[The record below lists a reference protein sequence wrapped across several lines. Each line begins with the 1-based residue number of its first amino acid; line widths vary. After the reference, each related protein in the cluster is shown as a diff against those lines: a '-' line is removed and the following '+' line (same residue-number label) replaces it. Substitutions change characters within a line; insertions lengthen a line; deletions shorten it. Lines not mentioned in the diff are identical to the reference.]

1 LAIKIANALLA
12 IIGGIGGAML
22 LYWLLNKLA
31 ESLPGRW
38 EDRIKPWMFAGPAI
52 LAIGAYLIYPA
63 IQTLQYSFANEDSTA
78 YVGFK
83 NYTSLLTDPS
93 FLQVLFNNLLW
104 IIVVPAITVVLGLGV
119 AVLADRLRPRGEKLS
134 KTFIFLPM
142 AISMVGAATIWRSI
156 YEYQPAGAPQ
166 TGLLNAIFGLFDKG
180 PFFWYSIDTL
190 HFNSLLLMIIL
201 IWTQVGYSMVLLSA
215 AIKGVPEDTI
225 EAGRIDGAGERRIFF
240 SIVVP
245 QIWPTVITVFI
256 TVLIGVMKVFDV
268 VYVTTNGAFNTDVI
282 GRRFFDEM
290 FTQGN
295 NGYASAIVVILMIA
309 IIPILIYQVRHFRA
323 EEASR

>member
-1 LAIKIANALLA
+1 MAIKIANALLA

-63 IQTLQYSFANEDSTA
+63 IVTLQYSFANEDSTA

-104 IIVVPAITVVLGLGV
+104 IIVVPATTVVLGLGV
-119 AVLADRLRPRGEKLS
+119 AVLADRLRPTGEKLS

-142 AISMVGAATIWRSI
+142 AISMVAAATIWRSI
-156 YEYQPAGAPQ
+156 YEYQPSGAPQ

-201 IWTQVGYSMVLLSA
+201 IWTQVGYSMVLLSS
-215 AIKGVPEDTI
+215 AIKGVPEDTV

-323 EEASR
+323 EEANR

>member
-1 LAIKIANALLA
+1 MAIKIANALLA

-22 LYWLLNKLA
+22 LYWVLNKLA
-31 ESLPGRW
+31 ESLRGRW
-38 EDRIKPWMFAGPAI
+38 EDRVKLWMFVGLAI
-52 LAIGAYLIYPA
+52 LAIGAYLIDPA
-63 IQTLQYSFANEDSTA
+63 VVTLVYSFQNEDNTA
-78 YVGFK
+78 WVGVK

-104 IIVVPAITVVLGLGV
+104 IIVVPATTVVLGLGV
-119 AVLADRLRPRGEKLS
+119 AVLADRLRPTGEKVS

-142 AISMVGAATIWRSI
+142 AISMVAAATIWRSI

-166 TGLLNAIFGLFDKG
+166 TGLLNAIFGLFNKG

-201 IWTQVGYSMVLLSA
+201 IWTQVGYSMVLLSS
-215 AIKGVPEDTI
+215 AIKGVPEDTV

-295 NGYASAIVVILMIA
+295 NGFASAIVVILMIA

>member
-1 LAIKIANALLA
+1 MAIKTANALLA

-52 LAIGAYLIYPA
+52 LAIGVYLIYPA
-63 IQTLQYSFANEDSTA
+63 IQTLQFSFANEDSTA

-83 NYTSLLTDPS
+83 NYQDLLTDS
-93 FLQVLFNNLLW
+93 TFLLVLLNNLLW
-104 IIVVPAITVVLGLGV
+104 IIVVPATTVVLGLGV
-119 AVLADRLRPRGEKLS
+119 AVLADRLRPTGEKLS

-142 AISMVGAATIWRSI
+142 AISMVAAATIWRSI
-156 YEYQPAGAPQ
+156 YEYQPSGAPQ

-225 EAGRIDGAGERRIFF
+225 EAARIDGATELQIFWR
-240 SIVVP
+240 VVLP
-245 QIWPTVITVFI
+245 QIKGTMITVFVTVFI
-256 TVLIGVMKVFDV
+256 TVLKVFDI
-268 VYVTTNGAFNTDVI
+268 VYVTTNGAYGTNVIANLFFNKLFAQSEAGQAT
-282 GRRFFDEM
+282 
-290 FTQGN
+290 
-295 NGYASAIVVILMIA
+295 AIVVVLLVA
-309 IIPILIYQVRHFRA
+309 VIPLIWYQIKHFRD
-323 EEASR
+323 EEAGR

>member
-1 LAIKIANALLA
+1 MAIKIANALLA

-38 EDRIKPWMFAGPAI
+38 EDRVKPWMFAGPAI

-63 IQTLQYSFANEDSTA
+63 VVTLVYSFQNEDNTA
-78 YVGFK
+78 WVGVK

-104 IIVVPAITVVLGLGV
+104 IIVVPAATVVLGLGV
-119 AVLADRLRPRGEKLS
+119 AVLADRLRPQGEKLS

-142 AISMVGAATIWRSI
+142 AISMVAAATIWRSI

-166 TGLLNAIFGLFDKG
+166 TGLLNAIFGLFNKG

-201 IWTQVGYSMVLLSA
+201 IWTQVGYSMVLLSS
-215 AIKGVPEDTI
+215 AIKGVPEDTV

-295 NGYASAIVVILMIA
+295 NGFASAIVVILMIA

>member
-38 EDRIKPWMFAGPAI
+38 EDRVKPWMFAGPAI

-63 IQTLQYSFANEDSTA
+63 VVTLVYSFQNEDNTA
-78 YVGFK
+78 WVGVK

-104 IIVVPAITVVLGLGV
+104 IIVVPATTVVLGLGV
-119 AVLADRLRPRGEKLS
+119 AVLADRLRPTGEKVS
-134 KTFIFLPM
+134 KTSIFLPM
-142 AISMVGAATIWRSI
+142 AISMVAAATIWRSI

-201 IWTQVGYSMVLLSA
+201 IWTQVGYSMVLLSS
-215 AIKGVPEDTI
+215 AIKGVPEDTV

-295 NGYASAIVVILMIA
+295 NGFASAIVVILMIA

>member
-1 LAIKIANALLA
+1 MAIKIANALLA

-38 EDRIKPWMFAGPAI
+38 EDRVKPWMFAGPAI
-52 LAIGAYLIYPA
+52 LAIGVYLIYPA
-63 IQTLQYSFANEDSTA
+63 IVTLQYSFANEDSTA

-104 IIVVPAITVVLGLGV
+104 IIIVPATTVALGLGV

-156 YEYQPAGAPQ
+156 YEYQAGRRRRRP
-166 TGLLNAIFGLFDKG
+166 GLLNAIFGLFDKG

-190 HFNSLLLMIIL
+190 HVNSLFLMIIL
-201 IWTQVGYSMVLLSA
+201 IWTQVGLL
-215 AIKGVPEDTI
+215 
-225 EAGRIDGAGERRIFF
+225 DGAALLRHQGCARGHRGGRPDRRC
-240 SIVVP
+240 
-245 QIWPTVITVFI
+245 
-256 TVLIGVMKVFDV
+256 G
-268 VYVTTNGAFNTDVI
+268 
-282 GRRFFDEM
+282 
-290 FTQGN
+290 
-295 NGYASAIVVILMIA
+295 
-309 IIPILIYQVRHFRA
+309 
-323 EEASR
+323 

>member
-1 LAIKIANALLA
+1 MAIKIANALLA

-38 EDRIKPWMFAGPAI
+38 EDRVKPWMFAGPAI

-63 IQTLQYSFANEDSTA
+63 VVTLVYSFQNEDNTA
-78 YVGFK
+78 WVGVK

-104 IIVVPAITVVLGLGV
+104 IIVVPAATVVLGLGV
-119 AVLADRLRPRGEKLS
+119 AVLADRLRPTGEKLS

-142 AISMVGAATIWRSI
+142 AISMVAAATIWRSI

-201 IWTQVGYSMVLLSA
+201 IWTQVGYSMVLLSS
-215 AIKGVPEDTI
+215 AIKGVPEDTV

-295 NGYASAIVVILMIA
+295 NGFASAIVVILMIA

>member
-1 LAIKIANALLA
+1 
-12 IIGGIGGAML
+12 
-22 LYWLLNKLA
+22 
-31 ESLPGRW
+31 
-38 EDRIKPWMFAGPAI
+38 
-52 LAIGAYLIYPA
+52 
-63 IQTLQYSFANEDSTA
+63 
-78 YVGFK
+78 
-83 NYTSLLTDPS
+83 
-93 FLQVLFNNLLW
+93 VLFNNLLW
-104 IIVVPAITVVLGLGV
+104 IIVVPAVTVVLGLGV
-119 AVLADRLRPRGEKLS
+119 AVLADRLRPGGEKLS

-142 AISMVGAATIWRSI
+142 AISMVAAATIWRSI

-201 IWTQVGYSMVLLSA
+201 IWTQVGYSMVLLSS
-215 AIKGVPEDTI
+215 AIKGVPEDTV

-309 IIPILIYQVRHFRA
+309 ITPVLVYQVRHFRA
-323 EEASR
+323 EEANR

>member
-1 LAIKIANALLA
+1 MAIKIANALLA

-38 EDRIKPWMFAGPAI
+38 EDRVKPWMFAGPAI

-63 IQTLQYSFANEDSTA
+63 VVTLVYSFQNEDNTA
-78 YVGFK
+78 WVGVK

-104 IIVVPAITVVLGLGV
+104 IIVVPATTVVLGLGV
-119 AVLADRLRPRGEKLS
+119 AVLADRLRPTGEKVS

-142 AISMVGAATIWRSI
+142 AISMVAAATIWRSI

-201 IWTQVGYSMVLLSA
+201 IWTQVGYSMVLLSS
-215 AIKGVPEDTI
+215 AIKGVPEDTV

-295 NGYASAIVVILMIA
+295 NGFASAIVVILMIA

>member
-1 LAIKIANALLA
+1 
-12 IIGGIGGAML
+12 M
-22 LYWLLNKLA
+22 
-31 ESLPGRW
+31 
-38 EDRIKPWMFAGPAI
+38 
-52 LAIGAYLIYPA
+52 
-63 IQTLQYSFANEDSTA
+63 
-78 YVGFK
+78 
-83 NYTSLLTDPS
+83 
-93 FLQVLFNNLLW
+93 LFNNLLW
-104 IIVVPAITVVLGLGV
+104 IIIVPAATVVAGLGV
-119 AVLADRLRPRGEKLS
+119 AVLADRLRPRGEKMS

-166 TGLLNAIFGLFDKG
+166 TGCSTPSSGCSARARSSGTQ
-180 PFFWYSIDTL
+180 IDTL

-201 IWTQVGYSMVLLSA
+201 IWTQVGLLHGAAVA
-215 AIKGVPEDTI
+215 AIKGVPEDTV

-240 SIVVP
+240 WIVVP

-256 TVLIGVMKVFDV
+256 TVLIGVMKVFDI
-268 VYVTTNGAFNTDVI
+268 VYVTTNGAYNTDVI

>member
-38 EDRIKPWMFAGPAI
+38 EDRVKPWMFAGPAI

-63 IQTLQYSFANEDSTA
+63 VVTLVYSFQNEDNTA
-78 YVGFK
+78 WVGVK

-104 IIVVPAITVVLGLGV
+104 IIVVPAATVVLGLGV
-119 AVLADRLRPRGEKLS
+119 AVLADRLRPQGEKLS

-142 AISMVGAATIWRSI
+142 AISMVAAATIWRSI

-166 TGLLNAIFGLFDKG
+166 TGLLNAIFGLFNKG

-201 IWTQVGYSMVLLSA
+201 IWTQVGYSMVLLSS
-215 AIKGVPEDTI
+215 AIKGVPEDTV

-295 NGYASAIVVILMIA
+295 NGFASAIVVILMIA

>member
-1 LAIKIANALLA
+1 LAIKVANALLA

-38 EDRIKPWMFAGPAI
+38 EDRVKPWMFAGPAI
-52 LAIGAYLIYPA
+52 LAIGGYLIYPA
-63 IQTLQYSFANEDSTA
+63 IVTLVYSFQNEDNTA
-78 YVGFK
+78 WVGFK

-93 FLQVLFNNLLW
+93 FLQVIFNNLLW
-104 IIVVPAITVVLGLGV
+104 IIVVPAVTVVLGLGV

-295 NGYASAIVVILMIA
+295 NGFASAIVVILMIA

-323 EEASR
+323 EEANR

>member
-63 IQTLQYSFANEDSTA
+63 IVTLQYSFANEDSTV
-78 YVGFK
+78 YVGFN

-323 EEASR
+323 EEANR

>member
-38 EDRIKPWMFAGPAI
+38 EDRVKPWMFAGPAI

-63 IQTLQYSFANEDSTA
+63 VVTLVYSFQNEDNTA
-78 YVGFK
+78 WVGVK

-104 IIVVPAITVVLGLGV
+104 IIVVPAVTVVLGLGV
-119 AVLADRLRPRGEKLS
+119 AVLADRLRPTGEKVS

-142 AISMVGAATIWRSI
+142 AISMVAAATIWRSI

-201 IWTQVGYSMVLLSA
+201 IWTQVGYSMVLLSS
-215 AIKGVPEDTI
+215 AIKGVPEDTV

-295 NGYASAIVVILMIA
+295 NGFASAIVVILMIA

>member
-1 LAIKIANALLA
+1 MAIKIANALLA

-38 EDRIKPWMFAGPAI
+38 EDRVKPWMFAGPAI

-63 IQTLQYSFANEDSTA
+63 VVTLVYSFQNEDNTA
-78 YVGFK
+78 WVGVK

-104 IIVVPAITVVLGLGV
+104 IIVVPATTVVLGLGV
-119 AVLADRLRPRGEKLS
+119 AVLADRLRPTGEKLS

-142 AISMVGAATIWRSI
+142 AISMVAAATIWRSI

-201 IWTQVGYSMVLLSA
+201 IWTQVGYSMVLLSS
-215 AIKGVPEDTI
+215 AIKGVPEDTV

>member
-38 EDRIKPWMFAGPAI
+38 EDRVKPWMFAGPAI

-63 IQTLQYSFANEDSTA
+63 VVTLVYSFQNEDNTA
-78 YVGFK
+78 WVGVK

-104 IIVVPAITVVLGLGV
+104 IIVVPAATVVLGLGV
-119 AVLADRLRPRGEKLS
+119 AVLADRLRPTGEKVS

-142 AISMVGAATIWRSI
+142 AISMVAAATIWRSI

-201 IWTQVGYSMVLLSA
+201 IWTQVGYSMVLLSS
-215 AIKGVPEDTI
+215 AIKGVPEDTV

-295 NGYASAIVVILMIA
+295 NGYASAIFVILMIA

>member
-1 LAIKIANALLA
+1 MAIKIANALLA

-38 EDRIKPWMFAGPAI
+38 EDRVKPWMFAGPAI

-63 IQTLQYSFANEDSTA
+63 VVTLVYSFQNEDNTA
-78 YVGFK
+78 WVGVK

-104 IIVVPAITVVLGLGV
+104 IIVVPAATVVLGLGV
-119 AVLADRLRPRGEKLS
+119 AVLADRLRPQGEKLS

-142 AISMVGAATIWRSI
+142 AISMVAAATIWRSI

-166 TGLLNAIFGLFDKG
+166 TGLLNAIFGLFNKG

-201 IWTQVGYSMVLLSA
+201 IWTQVGYSMVLLSS
-215 AIKGVPEDTI
+215 AIKGVPEDTV

-282 GRRFFDEM
+282 GRRFYDEM

-309 IIPILIYQVRHFRA
+309 IIPILTYQVRHSRA
-323 EEASR
+323 KEANR